1 MQTDY
6 LHTLNQQLYDTIT
19 ARPSRMTEVLRLR
32 AGGMTYQQIAAQ
44 TGLTTN
50 NVAQYLHR
58 AKKRYGDPQ

>member
-19 ARPSRMTEVLRLR
+19 TRPSRMTEVLRLR
-32 AGGMTYQQIAAQ
+32 AGGMTYQQIAEQ
-44 TGLTTN
+44 TGLTKN

-58 AKKRYGDPQ
+58 AKQLYGSK